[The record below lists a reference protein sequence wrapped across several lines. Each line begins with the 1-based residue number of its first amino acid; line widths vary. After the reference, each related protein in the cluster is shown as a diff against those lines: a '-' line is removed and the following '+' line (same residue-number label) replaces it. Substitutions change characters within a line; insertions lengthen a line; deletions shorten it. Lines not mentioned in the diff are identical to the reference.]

1 MATESVTAEQPE
13 HPVYQMTTYELS
25 NYKRDL
31 ERQIEGLP
39 ESARADLRE
48 RLAAVLAEQD
58 ERRRIR
64 RANSR

>member
-1 MATESVTAEQPE
+1 MTTGPE
-13 HPVYQMTTYELS
+13 HPVHQMTTYELS
-25 NYKRDL
+25 NYRQDL
-31 ERQIEGLP
+31 ERQIE
-39 ESARADLRE
+39 SACAELRE

>member
-1 MATESVTAEQPE
+1 MTTGPE
-13 HPVYQMTTYELS
+13 HPVHQMTTYELS
-25 NYKRDL
+25 DYRRDL
-31 ERQIEGLP
+31 ERQIGSRP

-48 RLAAVLAEQD
+48 QLAAVLAEQD

>member
-1 MATESVTAEQPE
+1 MTTGPE
-13 HPVYQMTTYELS
+13 HPVHQMTTYELS
-25 NYKRDL
+25 NYRRDL
-31 ERQIEGLP
+31 ERQIE
-39 ESARADLRE
+39 SACAELRE